1 MERME
6 TMNHQTKKMLE
17 QLVEEIKTQ
26 QAQLVDLEH
35 EIAKSKKKIFDALES
50 NEVDTI
56 TIGESESETKITIVR
71 PTSLKFNEE
80 TLKAKLSANQWRQ
93 ITKTVLDK
101 KAVEDAVARGTIDIS
116 IISANSVEV
125 ASKPYLRITGAN
137 T

>member
-80 TLKAKLSANQWRQ
+80 KLKEKLSDKQWRQ

-101 KAVEDAVARGTIDIS
+101 KAIEDAVARGTIDIS
-116 IISANSVEV
+116 IISANSAEV

>member
-1 MERME
+1 MEGMER
-6 TMNHQTKKMLE
+6 MNHQTKAMLE
-17 QLVEEIKTQ
+17 KLAEEIKIQ
-26 QAQLVDLEH
+26 QGKIVDLEH
-35 EIAKSKKKIFDALES
+35 EIAKAKKKIFDALES

-56 TIGESESETKITIVR
+56 TVGESESETKITIVR

-80 TLKAKLSANQWRQ
+80 KLKEKLSDKQWRQ

-101 KAVEDAVARGTIDIS
+101 KAIEDAVARGTIDIS

>member
-1 MERME
+1 ME

-56 TIGESESETKITIVR
+56 TIGESASETKITIVR

>member
-1 MERME
+1 MEK
-6 TMNHQTKKMLE
+6 MNHQTKKMLE

-26 QAQLVDLEH
+26 QEQLVDLEH
-35 EIAKSKKKIFDALES
+35 EIAKSKKKIFDALEN

-80 TLKAKLSANQWRQ
+80 KLKEKLSDKQWRQ

-101 KAVEDAVARGTIDIS
+101 KAIEDAVARGTIDIS
-116 IISANSVEV
+116 IISANSAEV

>member
-17 QLVEEIKTQ
+17 QLVEEIKNQ

-80 TLKAKLSANQWRQ
+80 KLKEKLSDKQWRQ

-101 KAVEDAVARGTIDIS
+101 KAIEDAVARGTIDIS
-116 IISANSVEV
+116 IISANSAEV

>member
-1 MERME
+1 MERLE
-6 TMNHQTKKMLE
+6 RVNYQTKEMLE
-17 QLVEEIKTQ
+17 QLVEEIKIQ
-26 QAQLVDLEH
+26 QGKIVDLEH
-35 EIAKSKKKIFDALES
+35 EIAKAKKKIFDALES

-56 TIGESESETKITIVR
+56 TVGESESETKITIVR

-80 TLKAKLSANQWRQ
+80 KLKEKLSDKQWRQ

-101 KAVEDAVARGTIDIS
+101 KAIEDAVARGKIDIS

>member
-1 MERME
+1 MERQ
-6 TMNHQTKKMLE
+6 MNHQTKKMLE
-17 QLVEEIKTQ
+17 QLAEEIKIQ
-26 QAQLVDLEH
+26 QGKIVDLEH
-35 EIAKSKKKIFDALES
+35 EIAKSKKRIFDALES
-50 NEVDTI
+50 NEIDTI

-80 TLKAKLSANQWRQ
+80 KLQEKLSDKQWRQ
-93 ITKTVLDK
+93 ITKYVIDR
-101 KAVEDAVARGTIDIS
+101 KAIEDAVARGIIDIS

>member
-1 MERME
+1 MER
-6 TMNHQTKKMLE
+6 MNHQTKAMLE
-17 QLVEEIKTQ
+17 KLAEEIKIQ
-26 QAQLVDLEH
+26 QGKIVDLEH
-35 EIAKSKKKIFDALES
+35 EIAKAKKKIFDALES

-56 TIGESESETKITIVR
+56 TVGESESETKITIVR

-80 TLKAKLSANQWRQ
+80 KLKEKLSDKQWRQ

-101 KAVEDAVARGTIDIS
+101 KAIEDAVARGTIDIS

>member
-1 MERME
+1 MEGME
-6 TMNHQTKKMLE
+6 IMNHQTKTMLE
-17 QLVEEIKTQ
+17 KLAEEIKIQ
-26 QAQLVDLEH
+26 QGKIVDLEH
-35 EIAKSKKKIFDALES
+35 EIAKAKKKIFDALES

-56 TIGESESETKITIVR
+56 TVGESESETKITIVR

-80 TLKAKLSANQWRQ
+80 KLKEKLSDKQWRQ

-101 KAVEDAVARGTIDIS
+101 KAIEDAVARGTIDIS

>member
-26 QAQLVDLEH
+26 QGQLVDLEH
-35 EIAKSKKKIFDALES
+35 EIAKSKKKIFDALEN

-80 TLKAKLSANQWRQ
+80 KLKEKLSDKQWRQ

-101 KAVEDAVARGTIDIS
+101 KAIEDAVARGTIDIS
-116 IISANSVEV
+116 IISANSAEV

>member
-80 TLKAKLSANQWRQ
+80 KLKEKLSDKQWRQ

-101 KAVEDAVARGTIDIS
+101 KAIEDAVARGTIDIS
-116 IISANSVEV
+116 IIGANSAEV